1 MISAKFTRLKPSFK
15 QIVFDRPSTER
26 RVRPDISSPTASG
39 RQQHSEFFYREQQES
54 RQRISSV
61 SLPRRVALG
70 LGTAVLCSQ
79 TQRAKALG
87 FTKDLKRKEFSADE
101 LVASDAFSFRGASHV
116 GIQYFDS
123 MQGNGDALEVG
134 DIAVVHFTCRYR
146 GLSAV
151 SSREA
156 RTLGGNRTI
165 AEPLEFKYGRL
176 PGELNKPLMRK
187 SVVGIGAEVR
197 VDPELG
203 ELYVI
208 NTAFNG
214 PAERAGMRPNDSII
228 SIDGNRNL
236 PERPISEIGA
246 LLTGEI
252 GTDIELV
259 VKRRISRTDESIETF
274 KLVREV
280 SEHRHCLVL

>member
-1 MISAKFTRLKPSFK
+1 M
-15 QIVFDRPSTER
+15 
-26 RVRPDISSPTASG
+26 
-39 RQQHSEFFYREQQES
+39 
-54 RQRISSV
+54 

-146 GLSAV
+146 GLS
-151 SSREA
+151 
-156 RTLGGNRTI
+156 
-165 AEPLEFKYGRL
+165 GRL

-187 SVVGIGAEVR
+187 SVVGIGAEVKYPR
-197 VDPELG
+197 LK
-203 ELYVI
+203 
-208 NTAFNG
+208 
-214 PAERAGMRPNDSII
+214 II
-228 SIDGNRNL
+228 
-236 PERPISEIGA
+236 
-246 LLTGEI
+246 
-252 GTDIELV
+252 
-259 VKRRISRTDESIETF
+259 TF
-274 KLVREV
+274 YSSLFT
-280 SEHRHCLVL
+280 

>member
-1 MISAKFTRLKPSFK
+1 M
-15 QIVFDRPSTER
+15 
-26 RVRPDISSPTASG
+26 
-39 RQQHSEFFYREQQES
+39 
-54 RQRISSV
+54 

-156 RTLGGNRTI
+156 RT
-165 AEPLEFKYGRL
+165 
-176 PGELNKPLMRK
+176 
-187 SVVGIGAEVR
+187 
-197 VDPELG
+197 
-203 ELYVI
+203 
-208 NTAFNG
+208 
-214 PAERAGMRPNDSII
+214 
-228 SIDGNRNL
+228 
-236 PERPISEIGA
+236 
-246 LLTGEI
+246 
-252 GTDIELV
+252 
-259 VKRRISRTDESIETF
+259 
-274 KLVREV
+274 
-280 SEHRHCLVL
+280 